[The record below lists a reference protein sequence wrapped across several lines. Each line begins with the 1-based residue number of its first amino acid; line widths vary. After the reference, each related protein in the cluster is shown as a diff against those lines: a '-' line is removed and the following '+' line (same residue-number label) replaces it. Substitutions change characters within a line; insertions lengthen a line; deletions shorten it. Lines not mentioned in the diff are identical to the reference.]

1 MRAVRLALF
10 FAVGLILGGGSVVAF
25 AAAAGNAMAWVG
37 AGGMVWKGRD
47 GSIRSLSNPY
57 WNGFGAAE
65 NGGVMGRL
73 GQKAGLQG
81 GGSLVIDI
89 GRNIPA
95 SAIGRLGAQVARL
108 GGPAA
113 LGLSLAPLIWDE
125 ARGWLYP
132 PEQEREEPW
141 DLQAGYWY
149 AGNSAHRCGLLADQ
163 CFMDEAI
170 TERVKYIC
178 SVVWPGR
185 TCTLQN
191 VTMKSATQAA
201 GTYVTNDGLVR
212 EVTVVKDAASMQCP
226 SGMTLQG
233 AICVGQTEPQPAT
246 DQQLADTIIF
256 QGQQFDR
263 MSDIA
268 QKILEAGKENELIA
282 DAGPIQ
288 SSGAATVPGGQTTS
302 TTTSPQG
309 TSTTTTNVTHN
320 VTYNSNVI
328 NITTTTTSTTVH
340 PDGTQTTTEE
350 TATAPDGAEQEEQQ
364 YTLDYM
370 KPQPLEVP
378 DFYEQQYPDGFAGE
392 WGEFRDRVAASSL
405 AGFIGSL
412 SNGVPAGGQCPAW
425 SFNLNMGPM
434 GNFGTFPL
442 QPPCIIWPFIKTL
455 LILTALFV
463 ARRMVVGG

>member
-1 MRAVRLALF
+1 MRAIRLALF
-10 FAVGLILGGGSVVAF
+10 FAVGLILGGGSVAAF
-25 AAAAGNAMAWVG
+25 AAATGNAMAWVG
-37 AGGMVWKGRD
+37 AGGMVWKARD

-73 GQKAGLQG
+73 AQKAALQG

-95 SAIGRLGAQVARL
+95 STIGRLGAQLAKL

-113 LGLSLAPLIWDE
+113 LGLTLAPLIWDE
-125 ARGWLYP
+125 VSQRWLAEDTDEAYKGQQTIDQFNGCVKLAGVGNYAFDPATQTLWRVARA
-132 PEQEREEPW
+132 EDA
-141 DLQAGYWY
+141 DLWAAQGYVAANNCTQATWYSPSPAGYWPQLRKKV
-149 AGNSAHRCGLLADQ
+149 N
-163 CFMDEAI
+163 
-170 TERVKYIC
+170 T
-178 SVVWPGR
+178 
-185 TCTLQN
+185 
-191 VTMKSATQAA
+191 
-201 GTYVTNDGLVR
+201 
-212 EVTVVKDAASMQCP
+212 
-226 SGMTLQG
+226 
-233 AICVGQTEPQPAT
+233 TEPEMGQRPAT
-246 DQQLADTIIF
+246 DAEIADTIVF

-268 QKILEAGKENELIA
+268 QKILESGRENELIA

-288 SSGAATVPGGQTTS
+288 SSGPASVAGGQTTS

-328 NITTTTTSTTVH
+328 NITTTTTSTTIH

-350 TATAPDGAEQEEQQ
+350 TATAPDGAQQEEQQ
-364 YTLDYM
+364 YTLDYT
-370 KPQPLEVP
+370 KPEPLEVP

-392 WGEFRDRVAASSL
+392 WGEFSDRVAASSL

-412 SNGVPAGGQCPAW
+412 SNGVPSGGECPAW
-425 SFNLNMGPM
+425 SFNLNMGAM
-434 GNFGTFPL
+434 GNFGTFAL

>member
-1 MRAVRLALF
+1 MRAFRLALF
-10 FAVGLILGGGSVVAF
+10 FAVGLILGGGSVAAF

-37 AGGMVWKGRD
+37 AGGMVWKARD

-65 NGGVMGRL
+65 NGGVIGRL

-89 GRNIPA
+89 GRQIPA
-95 SAIGRLGAQVARL
+95 ATIGRLGAQLAKL

-113 LGLSLAPLIWDE
+113 LGLTLAPLVWDV
-125 ARGWLYP
+125 AQGWLI
-132 PEQEREEPW
+132 EEEPA
-141 DLQAGYWY
+141 QVTEPQGSFT
-149 AGNSAHRCGLLADQ
+149 NSICGTTGHRTPSAACTATNS
-163 CFMDEAI
+163 CAP
-170 TERVKYIC
+170 
-178 SVVWPGR
+178 SANWP
-185 TCTLQN
+185 
-191 VTMKSATQAA
+191 
-201 GTYVTNDGLVR
+201 GTYVWDGQSTYVQCKRADGTTHPTAVVR
-212 EVTVVKDAASMQCP
+212 NVVCP
-226 SGMTLQG
+226 TGWTYSGG
-233 AICVGQTEPQPAT
+233 VCHEPQAPGTRPAT
-246 DQQLADTIIF
+246 DQEIADTIIF
-256 QGQQFDR
+256 QGQKFDR

-268 QKILEAGKENELIA
+268 QKILESGRENELIA

-288 SSGAATVPGGQTTS
+288 SSGPGTVPGGQTTS

-340 PDGTQTTTEE
+340 PDGTQTTTDE
-350 TATAPDGAEQEEQQ
+350 TATPPEGAQQEEQQ
-364 YTLDYM
+364 YMLDYT

-412 SNGVPAGGQCPAW
+412 SNGVPAGGECPSW
-425 SFNLNMGPM
+425 SFNLNMGAM
-434 GNFGTFPL
+434 GNFGTFAL

>member
-1 MRAVRLALF
+1 MRALRLALF
-10 FAVGLILGGGSVVAF
+10 FAVGLILGGGSVAAF

-37 AGGMVWKGRD
+37 AGGMVWKARD

-73 GQKAGLQG
+73 GQKAALQG

-89 GRNIPA
+89 GRQIPA
-95 SAIGRLGAQVARL
+95 ATIGRLGAQLAKL

-113 LGLSLAPLIWDE
+113 LALSLAPLVWDE
-125 ARGWLYP
+125 AQGWMQPDTGDQGAPISGKYWWVNGAAP
-132 PEQEREEPW
+132 CASVNNQCAWEDAVAARVAQMG
-141 DLQAGYWY
+141 AG
-149 AGNSAHRCGLLADQ
+149 A
-163 CFMDEAI
+163 
-170 TERVKYIC
+170 
-178 SVVWPGR
+178 
-185 TCTLQN
+185 
-191 VTMKSATQAA
+191 
-201 GTYVTNDGLVR
+201 TYVGVYAVYENSVSGHFRFANGNDSYTLIYVGGVR
-212 EVTVVKDAASMQCP
+212 EGGDR
-226 SGMTLQG
+226 
-233 AICVGQTEPQPAT
+233 PAT
-246 DQQLADTIIF
+246 DAELADVIVF
-256 QGQQFDR
+256 QGQKFDR

-268 QKILEAGKENELIA
+268 QKILESGRENELIA
-282 DAGPIQ
+282 DAGPIV
-288 SSGAATVPGGQTTS
+288 SSGPAAVPGGQTTS

-350 TATAPDGAEQEEQQ
+350 TATAPDGAQQEEQQ
-364 YTLDYM
+364 YTLDYT

-412 SNGVPAGGQCPAW
+412 SNGVPAGGECPAW
-425 SFNLNMGPM
+425 SFNLNMGAM
-434 GNFGTFPL
+434 GNFGTFAL